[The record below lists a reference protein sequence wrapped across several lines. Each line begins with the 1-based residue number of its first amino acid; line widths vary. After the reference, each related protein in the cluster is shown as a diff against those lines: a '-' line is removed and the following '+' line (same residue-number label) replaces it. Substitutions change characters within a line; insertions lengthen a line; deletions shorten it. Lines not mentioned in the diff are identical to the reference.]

1 MAAIAF
7 VTTGL
12 QTLNTLELIDYLK
25 LKDVHLCICA
35 DKPRTI
41 EEVESLKDEFEW
53 RSVRYLP
60 GRSIALSSNFVVY
73 NLFSLV
79 VGLLKFNRLKGLK
92 PNIIIGNDIN
102 PYFNAYVRYK
112 SGDRTK
118 VYLIDDGSGSINLD
132 LNEVK
137 YQFIKHPRN
146 KFLYQ
151 GLGIKNYRLKVD
163 YFFTSYKGFKQFD
176 DLATIENSW
185 SFLKSKVS
193 SQNARDVLIF
203 IGDPHVE
210 RGYLTEDQ
218 FLDVLAH
225 VKRSFG
231 KDIIYM
237 PRAMESVSKLEKI
250 RAFAEVLS
258 MNKPFEVFMANSD
271 FYPLQVIAFHST
283 VLFTMRQLYDDRIK
297 YYWMKL
303 PNFTNQRHI
312 DSLKQIWLKLDQFAT
327 EFEYTRLA

>member
-12 QTLNTLELIDYLK
+12 QTLNTLELINHLN
-25 LKDVHLCICA
+25 LNDVHLCICA

-41 EEVESLKDEFEW
+41 KEVESLKSEFKW

-60 GRSIALSSNFVVY
+60 GRSIALSSNFIVY
-73 NLFSLV
+73 NLFYV
-79 VGLLKFNRLKGLK
+79 IGGLLNFNKLKGLK
-92 PNIIIGNDIN
+92 PDIIIGNDIN
-102 PYFNAYVRYK
+102 PYFNAYVQFK
-112 SGDRTK
+112 SRDETQ

-137 YQFIKHPRN
+137 YRFLKHPRN
-146 KFLYQ
+146 KILYQ

-176 DLATIENSW
+176 ELITIENSW
-185 SFLKSKVS
+185 SFLKSKLK
-193 SQNARDVLIF
+193 SQKARDVFIF

-210 RGYLTEDQ
+210 RGYLSEVQ
-218 FLDVLAH
+218 FLDILADI
-225 VKRSFG
+225 KRNFG

-237 PRAMESVSKLEKI
+237 PRAMESASKLENVK
-250 RAFAEVLS
+250 AFAEILP

-283 VLFTMRQLYDDRIK
+283 VLFTMKQLYEDRIK
-297 YYWMKL
+297 YHWMKL
-303 PNFTNQRHI
+303 PNFTNQKHME
-312 DSLKQIWLKLDQFAT
+312 SLEQIWIKLDQFAV
-327 EFEYTRLA
+327 EFKFSKKA